1 MDLPLHLHRHVTGRN
16 FQPLH
21 PGHDFCR
28 GRRLLRLHDLPASHL
43 GHLPSGRPSPLPRQK
58 DQLFRG
64 GHGLYRALCHYL
76 GNVPIIPQKRGSTS
90 TFPGKVG
97 GIMSEQEKDPDL
109 KIKLGQNNE
118 IKIKNKYETF
128 SIANDIAISV
138 VFILGSVLTLAGLSM
153 VATVF
158 YLLGSLG
165 MAARPAIRLKRRTHL
180 QRIGADANTAESYDY

>member
-1 MDLPLHLHRHVTGRN
+1 
-16 FQPLH
+16 
-21 PGHDFCR
+21 
-28 GRRLLRLHDLPASHL
+28 
-43 GHLPSGRPSPLPRQK
+43 
-58 DQLFRG
+58 
-64 GHGLYRALCHYL
+64 
-76 GNVPIIPQKRGSTS
+76 
-90 TFPGKVG
+90 
-97 GIMSEQEKDPDL
+97 MSEQEKDPDL

-165 MAARPAIRLKRRTHL
+165 RAVRPAIRLKRRTHL

>member
-1 MDLPLHLHRHVTGRN
+1 
-16 FQPLH
+16 
-21 PGHDFCR
+21 
-28 GRRLLRLHDLPASHL
+28 
-43 GHLPSGRPSPLPRQK
+43 
-58 DQLFRG
+58 
-64 GHGLYRALCHYL
+64 
-76 GNVPIIPQKRGSTS
+76 
-90 TFPGKVG
+90 
-97 GIMSEQEKDPDL
+97 MSEQEKDPDL

-180 QRIGADANTAESYDY
+180 QRIGADANTAESYDYQATNGLAVNFQQLAGTYQAQSIVVAAPCPILKSCV